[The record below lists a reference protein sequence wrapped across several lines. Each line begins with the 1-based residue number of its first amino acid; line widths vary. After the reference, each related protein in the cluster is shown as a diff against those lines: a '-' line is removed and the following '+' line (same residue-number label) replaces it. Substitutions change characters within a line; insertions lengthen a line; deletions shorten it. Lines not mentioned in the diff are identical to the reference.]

1 MAGTTGLYRP
11 ETSKLGLGFGVPGMA
26 LHLSGKVSSHVTFAT
41 NVTTDLCFSKK
52 KKKPCSNQAS
62 LLLHHMLLRLMI
74 RVFDRWPTEIPH
86 GAWLLLAGHCR
97 SRSANLNR
105 SER

>member
-1 MAGTTGLYRP
+1 MAGTTGFYRP

-52 KKKPCSNQAS
+52 KKKTLLKPSLFAAAS
-62 LLLHHMLLRLMI
+62 YAFMSDDKS
-74 RVFDRWPTEIPH
+74 F
-86 GAWLLLAGHCR
+86 
-97 SRSANLNR
+97 
-105 SER
+105 